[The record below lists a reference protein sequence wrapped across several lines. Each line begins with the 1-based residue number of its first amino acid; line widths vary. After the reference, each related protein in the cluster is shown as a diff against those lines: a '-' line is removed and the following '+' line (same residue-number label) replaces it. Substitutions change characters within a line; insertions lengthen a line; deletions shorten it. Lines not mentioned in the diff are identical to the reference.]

1 MILKWLAGDL
11 FSLPRWIWAVGGL
24 LLLLVFLFWLEARD
38 DKQNQEI
45 GAAIEREEALRE
57 TLERTEEGNEI
68 RESISRGSR
77 AAYNECLQSART
89 PENCVG
95 LLPEQSGD

>member
-57 TLERTEEGNEI
+57 TLYREHSRTKQRLTVLQVSTLQTGCT
-68 RESISRGSR
+68 R
-77 AAYNECLQSART
+77 CL
-89 PENCVG
+89 NF
-95 LLPEQSGD
+95 